1 MAVSLVDNYTG
12 EKPVVAV
19 SVTLKGESY
28 KGIKNPSGYYVFLN
42 IPIKAYVVQV
52 RSDYYFDNDFPA
64 ALTPPAPGDLFSDRL
79 KKLKQVIP
87 LDPNPAYPFP
97 SGATLIRGI
106 VNDQAGNPVA
116 SAAVTIVERGLTA
129 QTTSKGEYV
138 VYLKSLTGGDV
149 NDKGFVET
157 TTNSSTTTMTVR
169 AQVGGDVASVVVDNV
184 AEGASNS
191 AVAIKLNITS

>member
-1 MAVSLVDNYTG
+1 MAVSLVDNFTG
-12 EKPVVAV
+12 EKPVGAV

-28 KGIKNPSGYYVFLN
+28 TAVKNLSGFYVFLN

-64 ALTPPAPGDLFSDRL
+64 TLTPPNPGDLFSDKL
-79 KKLKQVIP
+79 AKLKQVIP
-87 LDPNPAYPFP
+87 LDPRPAYPFP

-106 VNDQAGNPVA
+106 VNDQTGNPVPNA
-116 SAAVTIVERGLTA
+116 GVTVVERGLTA
-129 QTTSKGEYV
+129 STTSRGEYV
-138 VYLKSLTGGDV
+138 FYLKGLTGDDV
-149 NDKGFVET
+149 NDRGFVET